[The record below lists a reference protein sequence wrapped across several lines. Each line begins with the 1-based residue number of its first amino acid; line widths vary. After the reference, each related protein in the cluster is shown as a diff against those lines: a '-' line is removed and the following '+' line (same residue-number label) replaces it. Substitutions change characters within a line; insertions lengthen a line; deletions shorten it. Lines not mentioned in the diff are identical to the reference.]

1 VRLALVTATP
11 QTVHTGSGTFVALA
25 TLTQGLR
32 ALGHRVETIA
42 PSRNAPPFGYTV
54 HRFGFNRALSPRH
67 IGSADVV
74 VGWDMDGYRLAGRCP
89 VPFVSY
95 VHGQLADE
103 ARFERGLVALSM
115 RLQARAE
122 RRSVLRAGA
131 VLTVSEHARR
141 RLAASY
147 GIPGERIAV
156 VPPAFDGDRWRA
168 ALAAAP
174 GSSAGGRPTVLC
186 VARLYP
192 RKDVATLLR
201 GAAILRRDV
210 PDLLVR
216 VVGDGP
222 ERRRLVAL
230 ARALTLEGTVEFSGQ
245 VPFRKLAAAYAS
257 CDVFCLPSRQEGFG
271 IVFLEAMAAARP
283 IVTCR
288 GTAAEELVPHGRD
301 GLLVPQQDPAALAA
315 ALRVLL
321 ADPELRRKLGA
332 GGPARVRSFAPEP
345 IARRFLDALP
355 KPAGGPS

>member
-1 VRLALVTATP
+1 MITATP
-11 QTVHTGSGTFVALA
+11 RSVRAGSGTFVALA
-25 TLTQGLR
+25 TLTRGLR

-42 PSRNAPPFGYTV
+42 PSRDAPPFGYTV
-54 HRFGFNRALSPRH
+54 HRFRFNRALSPQR
-67 IGSADVV
+67 IGPADVV

-122 RRSVLRAGA
+122 RRSVRRASA
-131 VLTVSEHARR
+131 VLTVSRHARR
-141 RLAASY
+141 HLAETY
-147 GIPGERIAV
+147 GIARERIAV

-174 GSSAGGRPTVLC
+174 GCEAGGRPTVLC
-186 VARLYP
+186 VSRLYP
-192 RKDVATLLR
+192 RKDIGTLLR
-201 GAAILRRDV
+201 GAVILRREV
-210 PDLLVR
+210 SALLVR
-216 VVGDGP
+216 IVGDGP

-230 ARALTLEGTVEFSGQ
+230 ARALDLEGTVEFSGQ
-245 VPFRKLAAAYAS
+245 VPFGELAAAYAS

-283 IVTCR
+283 IVACHD
-288 GTAAEELVPHGRD
+288 TAAEELVPHGGG
-301 GLLVPQQDPAALAA
+301 GLLVPQRDPAALAA
-315 ALRVLL
+315 ALRTLL
-321 ADPELRRKLGA
+321 ADPALRRRLGA
-332 GGPARVRSFAPEP
+332 GGPARVRPFSPEP

-355 KPAGGPS
+355 EPTGGP